1 MSVGILCPG
10 QNSQSAS
17 ALDFLLEHPAAQP
30 VLEAFYSVMERPI
43 GDVVSSEDLHRNA
56 VAQPVICAIEMA
68 SFSAIARPRIT
79 VSCIAGYS
87 IGELAAYGCAGAIGT
102 ADVIRLAALRAELM
116 DRAWAA
122 PSGMMAVRGV
132 SERALESIC
141 RQNDTYIAICN
152 GVDRFVI
159 GGGIDSLGDVARTV
173 QTMGAR
179 TTSLPIAIASHTPLM
194 TNAVAP
200 FRRALEQ
207 VTFHAPAFPILS
219 GIDGSWVRTKAEA
232 SEKLAKQ
239 LNTRIDWMTC
249 LSSLKERGCK
259 VLLELLPG
267 TDLAAIAREQ
277 QPDIKSRSFGDFRS
291 VEGAAAWFIRASQ

>member
-1 MSVGILCPG
+1 
-10 QNSQSAS
+10 
-17 ALDFLLEHPAAQP
+17 
-30 VLEAFYSVMERPI
+30 
-43 GDVVSSEDLHRNA
+43 
-56 VAQPVICAIEMA
+56 MA
-68 SFSAIARPRIT
+68 SFSAIARPGIT

-87 IGELAAYGCAGAIGT
+87 VGELAAYGCAGAIST

-116 DRAWAA
+116 DKACAA

-132 SERALESIC
+132 TEQALESTC

-159 GGGIDSLGDVARTV
+159 GGEINSLGNVGRTV
-173 QTMGAR
+173 QKIGAR
-179 TTSLPIAIASHTPLM
+179 TISLPIAIASHTPFM
-194 TNAVAP
+194 TNAVDP

-207 VTFHAPAFPILS
+207 TTFHAPAFPIIS
-219 GIDGSWVRTKAEA
+219 GIDGSWVRTRAEA
-232 SEKLAKQ
+232 IEKLARQ

-249 LSSLKERGCK
+249 LSALKERGCK

-277 QPDIKSRSFGDFRS
+277 QPDIKSRSFADFRS
-291 VEGAAAWFIRASQ
+291 VDGAATWFSRASR